1 MNFRHKLGKFLVE
14 AGVVSEAA
22 IEKALEEQRRGGGR
36 LGATLV
42 SLKLCTEEQIRTA
55 LNDQMGVEVVNLE
68 DVVPDPNLQNLLSIE
83 LIRKYEVIPIKCENR
98 KLWVA
103 MMDPYN
109 LTAIDDIRFKTG
121 FSRLVI
127 ATCTEGDFKRYIEEH
142 LETKGLID
150 EILQGGDFYNK
161 AIEQLEDV
169 ELREPGEDEPTSA
182 ALLAHELRLA
192 STQSPIVTLCNFL
205 LVEAINRR
213 ASDIHVEPYATSL
226 RIRLRV
232 DGRLRTI
239 LSPPKRLAPAITAR
253 LKVMSDMDITIRR
266 IPQDGHLAVNYQ
278 GQVIHFR
285 VSTIPTV
292 YGEKS
297 VLRLLKKD
305 NKLET
310 LHQLGFDP
318 DDIKLF
324 EHCLNAP
331 FGMILITGP
340 TGSGKTATL
349 HSGLNLI
356 SNSELNIVTLEDP
369 VEATL
374 PGINHIPVNKRGG
387 MNFADGL
394 RSILRQDPDVIFL
407 GEIRDTEVATI
418 AMRAAQTGHL
428 VLSTL
433 HTNNAVESIVRLLDM
448 GIPHYV
454 ITSTLLLVMAQRL
467 VRKVCDVCAEFVE
480 PTSEN
485 LDFLGIAPEDSANV
499 ILRKGTGCS
508 ACMESGY
515 RGRTAIYE
523 LIKITD
529 EIKELI
535 RKGASSQELLECA
548 RVDGTRS
555 LFEAGREKVLHGITT
570 IDELK
575 KTLYVEN
582 D

>member
-1 MNFRHKLGKFLVE
+1 MNYRHKLGKFLVE
-14 AGVVSEAA
+14 TGVVDETA
-22 IEKALEEQRRGGGR
+22 IEKALAEQRRGGGR
-36 LGATLV
+36 LGAILV
-42 SLKLCTEEQIRTA
+42 ELKLCTEAQIRNA
-55 LNDQMGVEVVNLE
+55 LHDQMGVEVVNLDE
-68 DVVPDPNLQNLLSIE
+68 VEPDPNLQNLLSVE
-83 LIRKYEVIPIKCENR
+83 LIRKYEVIPIKCEDR

-109 LTAIDDIRFKTG
+109 LVAIDDIRFKTG

-127 ATCTEGDFKRYIEEH
+127 TTCTEGDFTRYIEEH

-161 AIEQLEDV
+161 AIEQLDDV
-169 ELREPGEDEPTSA
+169 ELNEPSDDEPTSA

-192 STQSPIVTLCNFL
+192 STESPIITLCNFL

-213 ASDIHVEPYATSL
+213 ASDIHVEPYSTSL
-226 RIRLRV
+226 RVRLRV

-239 LSPPKRLAPAITAR
+239 LSPPRRLAPAITAR
-253 LKVMSDMDITIRR
+253 FKVMSDMDITIRR
-266 IPQDGHLAVNYQ
+266 VPQDGHLAVDYQ

-285 VSTIPTV
+285 VSTMPMV
-292 YGEKS
+292 HGEKT

-305 NKLET
+305 SKLET
-310 LHQLGFDP
+310 LYQLGFDEA
-318 DDIKLF
+318 DMATF
-324 EHCLNAP
+324 EACLNAP
-331 FGMILITGP
+331 HGMLLVTGP
-340 TGSGKTATL
+340 TGSGKTATV

-356 SNSELNIVTLEDP
+356 GNSELNIVTLEDP

-387 MNFADGL
+387 VTFSDGL

-407 GEIRDTEVATI
+407 GEIRDPEVASI

-433 HTNNAVESIVRLLDM
+433 HTNNAVESITRLLDM
-448 GIPHYV
+448 GIPNYV
-454 ITSTLLLVMAQRL
+454 LTSTLLLVMAQRL

-480 PTSEN
+480 PTSED
-485 LDFLGIAPEDSANV
+485 LDFLRIDQDDAENV
-499 ILRKGTGCS
+499 ILRRGNGCS

-523 LIKITD
+523 LVQISS

-535 RKGASSQELLECA
+535 RKDASSDELFECA
-548 RVDGTRS
+548 RSNGTRS
-555 LFEAGREKVLHGITT
+555 LFEAGRDKVLHGITT
-570 IDELK
+570 IDELR
-575 KTLYVEN
+575 KTLYVEE
-582 D
+582 